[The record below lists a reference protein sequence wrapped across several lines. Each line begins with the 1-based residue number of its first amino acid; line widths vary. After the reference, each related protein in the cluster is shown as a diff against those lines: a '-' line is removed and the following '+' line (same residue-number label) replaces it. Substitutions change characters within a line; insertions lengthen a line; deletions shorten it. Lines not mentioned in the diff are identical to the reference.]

1 MLENKEWDII
11 RSLANAGERDNP
23 FIGDDCAFWREKN
36 LFVTTDHMVEGHH
49 FDLSFMPPETVGWRI
64 MAANASD
71 VISMGSKPTHFL
83 LNIAIP
89 SERYETGRKILEGI
103 QKFAQTHG
111 ITLMGGD
118 TTGGNSFFIG
128 VTMFG
133 EKKCEPWLRSGA
145 KPGDRIFIASH
156 PGLSLTGFIALKQ
169 GYDGFEESKKR
180 FLSPDPYPLAPKSGK
195 IHGAVDISDSL
206 VSELKLISGF
216 SKVGLSV
223 DIDKIPVH
231 PEVRKMAKLED
242 VPVEKLLLTSGE
254 EFFLLAT
261 SPETIENFYE
271 IGMVEDENGE
281 VNYIKNGSP
290 FDPSDFN
297 AYSHFGG

>member
-118 TTGGNSFFIG
+118 TTGGNSFSSESQCS
-128 VTMFG
+128 VR
-133 EKKCEPWLRSGA
+133 KSVNR
-145 KPGDRIFIASH
+145 
-156 PGLSLTGFIALKQ
+156 
-169 GYDGFEESKKR
+169 GFEAEQNRETESSSQAIPDC
-180 FLSPDPYPLAPKSGK
+180 LSPDS
-195 IHGAVDISDSL
+195 
-206 VSELKLISGF
+206 
-216 SKVGLSV
+216 
-223 DIDKIPVH
+223 
-231 PEVRKMAKLED
+231 
-242 VPVEKLLLTSGE
+242 
-254 EFFLLAT
+254 
-261 SPETIENFYE
+261 
-271 IGMVEDENGE
+271 
-281 VNYIKNGSP
+281 
-290 FDPSDFN
+290 
-297 AYSHFGG
+297 